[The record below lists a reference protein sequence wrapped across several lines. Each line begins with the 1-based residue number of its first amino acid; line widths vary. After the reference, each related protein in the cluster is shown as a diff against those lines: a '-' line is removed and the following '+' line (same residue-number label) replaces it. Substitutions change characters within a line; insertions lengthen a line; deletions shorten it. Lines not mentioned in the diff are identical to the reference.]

1 MREVIEESM
10 YEPGGRVGRRGS
22 QGQTDVEWR
31 RRRWAKASEARW
43 DEGKHTVMVLLRR
56 AAGEYKGPGR
66 ETKLA
71 FKVES
76 YKSTRKQTSGT

>member
-22 QGQTDVEWR
+22 QGPPDVEWR
-31 RRRWAKASEARW
+31 RRRCAKASEARW

-56 AAGEYKGPGR
+56 AAGEYKGPAGKR
-66 ETKLA
+66 N
-71 FKVES
+71 
-76 YKSTRKQTSGT
+76 